1 MKTVTL
7 SDFVIRFGGDQAVL
21 SFAKHFK
28 NSKCNLNEK
37 DLGTIFDAPMTR
49 VVFVLRNIE
58 NCSHEVRNKLF
69 DSCRIHRQQK
79 DYYYPMQEALY
90 KMKKNSHIKLIDM
103 IIKDVLCQPIEKFYT
118 E

>member
-1 MKTVTL
+1 MKTITL
-7 SDFVIRFGGDQAVL
+7 SEFIIRFGGDKAIL

-49 VVFVLRNIE
+49 VIFVLRNIE
-58 NCSHEVRNKLF
+58 NCSIEIRNKIF
-69 DSCRIHRQQK
+69 DRCGVSRQRK
-79 DYYYPMQEALY
+79 DYYYDIQDALY
-90 KMKKNSHIKLIDM
+90 KMKKNSHIKLVDM
-103 IIKDVLCQPIEKFYT
+103 IINDILCQSIEKFQT